1 REVSRLLG
9 VSLYTVDSW
18 TRAVDPKIP
27 GEANLEKLCAL
38 LDSRVAGLGKKV
50 ASAAGAKRAAPPVS
64 PPAPAPTAERNL
76 KLVASDTQAPTPAPA
91 TNLPVL
97 ATSFVGRSQAIEE
110 VRRLLE
116 TCRLVTLAG
125 TGGIGKTRLAREVG
139 SILGGAFPDGVW

>member
-1 REVSRLLG
+1 MPNRARYQRYRFDSTRAVRAARSAETLAGVLHEVGLTHRDVGHLLG

-76 KLVASDTQAPTPAPA
+76 KLVASDTQAPTPA
-91 TNLPVL
+91 
-97 ATSFVGRSQAIEE
+97 
-110 VRRLLE
+110 
-116 TCRLVTLAG
+116 
-125 TGGIGKTRLAREVG
+125 
-139 SILGGAFPDGVW
+139 